1 MVQEAAH
8 RVIVFM
14 AIALSFT
21 LPSCKNDLDRVAA
34 IDVPEHAPDRT
45 TTNAEYYYSDSG
57 KVTNRLRAGRI
68 EEFMDKDHRHTEI
81 SDGLELLFFQ
91 ADGSEGSMLRARRG
105 RIWPDQKRM
114 QVNEKVVFTNV
125 RGETLETEE
134 LIWSQD
140 SARVRTDK
148 PVTITRKGD
157 ILYGQGLDAA
167 EDFSNYTILRPTG
180 SFAVPSDT
188 LAP

>member
-8 RVIVFM
+8 RVI
-14 AIALSFT
+14 AALAFVLPLV

-34 IDVPEHAPDRT
+34 IDMPEHAPDRT

-57 KVTNRLRAGRI
+57 RVTDRLRAGRI
-68 EEFMDKDHRHTEI
+68 EEYMDKDDRHTEI
-81 SDGLELLFFQ
+81 TDGLELTFFLP
-91 ADGSEGSMLRARRG
+91 DGSEGSVLRAQRG
-105 RIWPDQKRM
+105 RIWPDRRRM

-125 RGETLETEE
+125 KGERLETEE

-140 SARVRTDK
+140 SARVRTDQ

-167 EDFSNYTILRPTG
+167 EDFSDYTILRPTG
-180 SFAVPSDT
+180 SFTVPADT
-188 LAP
+188 LVP